1 MHLETTENK
10 LKREGE
16 IKYQSFQMQKIICMG
31 VCEYSLRRSE
41 FLLVKANRIHKQQND
56 RYFNNI
62 QQSAQ

>member
-1 MHLETTENK
+1 MENK

-31 VCEYSLRRSE
+31 VCEYSLHGPE
-41 FLLVKANRIHKQQND
+41 FLLVKASRIPKQQNN

-62 QQSAQ
+62 